1 MLASI
6 ARSLERHAARNAFF
20 IDGKYHTYGELAAC
34 IAKTQKALRHVTRD
48 GEKFVGVITNNDF
61 QTYASVMGILFS
73 GMAYVPLNPDNPV
86 ERSLDI
92 IRQAEIKCIVAS
104 KSDALTEY
112 IEKGN
117 VGIQLFYTDGFSAA
131 GEPVVLPDLT
141 GDEAAYMLFT
151 SGSTGVPKGVP
162 ISFRNIESF
171 IDAFFALGYELDE
184 TDRFLQMFDL
194 TFDLSV
200 MSYLVPLTLGS
211 CAYTVP
217 EAEIKYLAVYQLLE
231 DQEITFALMVPSL
244 LAYMR
249 PYFEDIR
256 LERLRYSLFCGE
268 ALHEDV
274 AREWSACVPN
284 ARIQNVYGPTEATI
298 FCLAYDWTREV
309 SEKKSVNGIV
319 SIGKPMK
326 HTDAIVVDDRLMPLA
341 PGTQGELCLSG
352 AQLTAGYWNNPEK
365 NKEAFFT
372 SSQEEHRRFYRTG
385 DLAYIDRDGDFV
397 FCGRLDYQVK
407 IQGYRVELHE
417 IEHHA
422 RQYPERH
429 NVAAVAYRNPTGN
442 TSIHL
447 FVENGGKCIADL
459 INFLKTRLPYYM
471 IPSGVT
477 SLDQL
482 PLNSNGKTDR
492 NKLAQLVEKSS

>member
-6 ARSLERHAARNAFF
+6 VLSLKIHAARNAFF
-20 IDGKYHTYGELAAC
+20 IDGKYHTYGELAERVAE
-34 IAKTQKALRHVTRD
+34 TQKALQDVARN
-48 GEKFVGVITNNDF
+48 GEKFVGIITNNDF
-61 QTYASVMGILFS
+61 QTYGSVLGILFS
-73 GMAYVPLNPDNPV
+73 GVAYVPLNPGNPV

-92 IRQAEIKCIVAS
+92 IRQAGIKSIVAS
-104 KSDALTEY
+104 KSDALTEH

-131 GEPVVLPDLT
+131 GEPSALPSLS

-231 DQEITFALMVPSL
+231 DQEITFALMVPSI

-268 ALHEDV
+268 ALHEDI

-284 ARIQNVYGPTEATI
+284 GRIQNVYGPTEATI
-298 FCLAYDWTREV
+298 FCLAYDWIRNS
-309 SEKKSVNGIV
+309 SEKKSMNGIV

-326 HTDAIVVDDRLMPLA
+326 HTHAIVADDRLMPLA

-385 DLAYIDRDGDFV
+385 DLAYVDSEGDFV

-422 RQYPERH
+422 RQHPEKP
-429 NVAAVAYRNPTGN
+429 NVAAVACRNSAGN

-447 FVENGGKCIADL
+447 FVENGAKCAAGL
-459 INFLKTRLPYYM
+459 IDFLKARLPYYM
-471 IPSGVT
+471 IPSRVT
-477 SLDQL
+477 SIGQM

-492 NKLAQLVEKSS
+492 KKLVQLAEAG